1 MRSGA
6 IVEKLS
12 QWFKITDFTKE
23 LFDDLENLSEWPEK
37 ETMQKNWIGIS
48 KGIEINFKIKNTPN
62 DINIFTT
69 RPETIFGAS
78 FLAVSVEHNLA
89 DKFEKNDEFEI
100 FKEKCLQ
107 SQFQGID
114 NKEKLCFFTNLY
126 AINPFTDKDIPIVF
140 TNYVLMLC

>member
-1 MRSGA
+1 MILIYLQQDLR
-6 IVEKLS
+6 LS
-12 QWFKITDFTKE
+12 
-23 LFDDLENLSEWPEK
+23 LERVFS
-37 ETMQKNWIGIS
+37 
-48 KGIEINFKIKNTPN
+48 
-62 DINIFTT
+62 
-69 RPETIFGAS
+69 
-78 FLAVSVEHNLA
+78 VSVEHNLA

-140 TNYVLMLC
+140 TNYVLMGYGTGLIFGCPAHDKRDFEFAEKYNFKILNVIEPTQTENKIYLMLILKRMPNWLIQIS

>member
-1 MRSGA
+1 MILIYLQQDLR
-6 IVEKLS
+6 LS
-12 QWFKITDFTKE
+12 
-23 LFDDLENLSEWPEK
+23 LERVFY
-37 ETMQKNWIGIS
+37 I
-48 KGIEINFKIKNTPN
+48 
-62 DINIFTT
+62 
-69 RPETIFGAS
+69 
-78 FLAVSVEHNLA
+78 SVEHNLA

-140 TNYVLMLC
+140 TNYVLMGYGTEPFLVVLRMIKETLSLQKNTILKF